1 MRIFEI
7 EVDVNHYQYF
17 VGETDDDDLKLRP
30 DGTSLEEE
38 WVPPKVRIYKP
49 KLKRGDFFQSPS
61 GSIIASPRATEVLKD
76 FFVMAGELLPLPYKD
91 EEFTFVNVTECIDCL
106 DHEKSDLLMMELVFR
121 PDLLSESQLFKIPE
135 SATVCIYVIEGR
147 EEPEC
152 EFRHAVESN
161 GLKGLVFTEVWSDET

>member
-1 MRIFEI
+1 MRILQI
-7 EVDVNHYQYF
+7 DVDVNHYQHF
-17 VGETDDDDLKLRP
+17 VGETHEDEQKLRP

-38 WVPPKVRIYKP
+38 WVPPKVRILYP
-49 KLKRGDFFQSPS
+49 KLKRGDFFQFM
-61 GSIIASPRATEVLKD
+61 GGVIIASPRATEVLKD

-106 DHEKSDLLMMELVFR
+106 DHEQGDPESMEFVFR